1 MCVHAA
7 PIGGEMARYR
17 LISGSRGRA
26 FVSIEDKVC
35 AIAEIFLKHRPRGDV
50 LRPIYEKAGRPL
62 PDNTSVVIHNWK
74 RSIQDKLDRND
85 QYTIDLCKRYN
96 IVEEVGEEEAG
107 VGETP
112 RPPRKKTQRRR
123 SPVDRN

>member
-1 MCVHAA
+1 
-7 PIGGEMARYR
+7 MARYR

-26 FVSIEDKVC
+26 FSIEDMIH
-35 AIAEIFLKHRPRGDV
+35 AIAEIFLKRRPREGV
-50 LRPIYEKAGRPL
+50 LRPIYERAGRPL

-85 QYTIDLCKRYN
+85 QYTIDLCKKYH
-96 IVEEVGEEEAG
+96 IVEEVTENV

-112 RPPRKKTQRRR
+112 TPPRKKAQRRR